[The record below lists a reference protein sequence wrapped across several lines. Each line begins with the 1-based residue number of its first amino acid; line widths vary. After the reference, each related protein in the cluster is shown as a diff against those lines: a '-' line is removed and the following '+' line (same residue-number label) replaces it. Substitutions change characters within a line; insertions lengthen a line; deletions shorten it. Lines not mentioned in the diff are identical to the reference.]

1 MKIVILAHGGH
12 VLMALMPVTAV
23 IYLWIAMRDTP
34 KRTNAGTRT
43 LPTHPFSRQVHA
55 AITPPK
61 AKPAKQSIAPVPAT
75 FMPSRARKR
84 ERGPKVVVP
93 LHLQAPPAGGPDSS
107 SSTAQ
112 NP

>member
-1 MKIVILAHGGH
+1 MKVVILAHGGH
-12 VLMALMPVTAV
+12 ILMALMPVTAV
-23 IYLWIAMRDTP
+23 VYLYIAMRDTP

-43 LPTHPFSRQVHA
+43 LPTHPFSRQIHA

-61 AKPAKQSIAPVPAT
+61 AKPAKQPAPVPAT

-84 ERGPKVVVP
+84 ERGPKIVVP
-93 LHLQAPPAGGPDSS
+93 LHLQAPPKPDSS

>member
-12 VLMALMPVTAV
+12 ILMALMPVAAA
-23 IYLWIAMRDTP
+23 IYLWIAMKDTP

-43 LPTHPFSRQVHA
+43 LPTHPLSRQIHA

-61 AKPAKQSIAPVPAT
+61 AKPATAPVPAT

-84 ERGPKVVVP
+84 ERGPKVVLP
-93 LHLQAPPAGGPDSS
+93 LHLQAPPRGGPDSS

-112 NP
+112 NS

>member
-1 MKIVILAHGGH
+1 MKVVILAHGGH
-12 VLMALMPVTAV
+12 ILMALMPVTAV
-23 IYLWIAMRDTP
+23 VYLYIAMRDTP

-43 LPTHPFSRQVHA
+43 LPTHPFSRQIHA
-55 AITPPK
+55 AISPPK
-61 AKPAKQSIAPVPAT
+61 AKPAAPVPAT

-84 ERGPKVVVP
+84 ERGPRIVVP
-93 LHLQAPPAGGPDSS
+93 LHLQAPPKSGPDSS